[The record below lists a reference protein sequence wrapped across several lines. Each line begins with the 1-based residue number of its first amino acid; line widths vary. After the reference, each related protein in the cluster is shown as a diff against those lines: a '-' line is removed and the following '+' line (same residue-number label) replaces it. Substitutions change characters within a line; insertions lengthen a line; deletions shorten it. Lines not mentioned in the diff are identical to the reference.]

1 MFDVTIDMQ
10 KKQQAEIIRERRFQ
24 AATEAQQIA
33 LLIGLDEKEAAR
45 FLSNA
50 ISNAI
55 WDVQQELPYRTP
67 VYTPLPPVYS
77 GHVYRELGY
86 MDAEPKK

>member
-1 MFDVTIDMQ
+1 MDTQ
-10 KKQQAEIIRERRFQ
+10 KKQQAELIRERRFQ

-33 LLIGLDEKEAAR
+33 YDLGLDEKEAAR

-55 WDVQQELPYRTP
+55 WDVQQGHPYRTP
-67 VYTPLPPVYS
+67 VYTPQPPVYS

-86 MDAEPKK
+86 MDVEPKK